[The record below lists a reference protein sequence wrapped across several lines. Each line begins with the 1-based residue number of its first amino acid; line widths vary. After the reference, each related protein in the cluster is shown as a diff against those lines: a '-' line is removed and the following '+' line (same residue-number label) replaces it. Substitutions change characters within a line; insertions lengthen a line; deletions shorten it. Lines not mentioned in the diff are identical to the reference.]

1 MLKNDY
7 FNKLTT
13 SRMEKSNRI
22 IALDAFRGLTVAMM
36 ILVNTPGSWAYVYA
50 PLDHAKWNGCTP
62 TDLVF
67 PFFLF
72 IVGTAMW
79 FSFKRF
85 DGTLNKAAVRKI
97 LKRTILIFLIGTA
110 LKLYSMLIRDNSHFR
125 VMGVLQR
132 IALAYGVASF
142 IVLSMKRKGIILTGS
157 VILLVYWF
165 LLWYFGGSQPY
176 ALESNLVRTIDLKII
191 GARFMYKGEGIAF
204 DPEGL
209 LSTLPAVVTIIIGYL
224 SGNFIDRMSDRKKMV
239 LQMMISGIILI
250 VAGLIWNEFFPI
262 NKKLWTSSYVLYTA
276 GWAQLLLSVFIWL
289 IDVKGYQKVVQPLI
303 WYGMNPL
310 FIYVLSIA
318 LAITYLGIHIDR
330 VLMYAWIYR
339 NIFVPLAGNMNGSL
353 LFALFHVVLFGFI
366 GWILYRKRIFIK
378 I

>member
-1 MLKNDY
+1 
-7 FNKLTT
+7 
-13 SRMEKSNRI
+13 MEKSNRI

-79 FSFKRF
+79 FSFKKF

-110 LKLYSMLIRDNSHFR
+110 LKLYSMLMRDNSHFR

-132 IALAYGVASF
+132 IALAYGIASF

-209 LSTLPAVVTIIIGYL
+209 LSTFPAVVTVIIGYL
-224 SGNFIDRMSDRKKMV
+224 TGNFIERMSNRKKMV

-318 LAITYLGIHIDR
+318 LVITYLGIHIDG